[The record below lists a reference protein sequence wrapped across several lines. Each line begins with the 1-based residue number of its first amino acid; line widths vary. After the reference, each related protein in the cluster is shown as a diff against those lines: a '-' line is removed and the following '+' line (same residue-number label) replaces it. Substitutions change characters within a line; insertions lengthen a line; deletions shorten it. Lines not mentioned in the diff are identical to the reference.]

1 MRKFHID
8 QRAPSKV
15 YAQWDPTPEHHG
27 KYTRHAEHQRKG
39 EKIPLFPKKIYI
51 WISKK
56 FHSAPSPLS
65 NDSIAQLG
73 NLPNAQRLASLLP
86 AQDVIKDDSRNKDGR
101 KQICQKTKCQ
111 RHRKSAHRTRPED
124 E

>member
-1 MRKFHID
+1 MPEQHRKYPRD
-8 QRAPSKV
+8 
-15 YAQWDPTPEHHG
+15 
-27 KYTRHAEHQRKG
+27 AEHQRKG
-39 EKIPLFPKKIYI
+39 EKIPLFTKKIYI

-65 NDSIAQLG
+65 NDSIAQMA
-73 NLPNAQRLASLLP
+73 NLPNAQCLASLFP
-86 AQDVIKDDSRNKDGR
+86 GKHVVKDDSRNKDGR

-111 RHRKSAHRTRPED
+111 RHRKSAHRARPED